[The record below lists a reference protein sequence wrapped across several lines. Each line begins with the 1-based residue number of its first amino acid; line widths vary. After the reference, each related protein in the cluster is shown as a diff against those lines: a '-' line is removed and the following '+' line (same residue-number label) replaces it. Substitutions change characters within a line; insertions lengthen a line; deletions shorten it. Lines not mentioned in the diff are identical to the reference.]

1 MGRSIASL
9 KRASAVLS
17 TGGVGIT
24 TPLAESP
31 SRDFGSTIFN
41 IGEAGDLQSR
51 RPAQLCERKYLEA
64 ISLLNCSN
72 TISCTYS
79 YVTRNSGLKQ
89 SPRQTMDSVLLNQ
102 IK

>member
-1 MGRSIASL
+1 MTLL

-24 TPLAESP
+24 TPPAESP

-51 RPAQLCERKYLEA
+51 RPALQCEINFIQMQELYFKLLLYLTMNF
-64 ISLLNCSN
+64 LLHH
-72 TISCTYS
+72 
-79 YVTRNSGLKQ
+79 KEQ
-89 SPRQTMDSVLLNQ
+89 
-102 IK
+102 